1 MHGRRTSLRR
11 AATVLAVTLVA
22 AAASPRA
29 ASGATDTGLVL
40 GYGFERVSA
49 GVAADSSPSGY
60 GGTLLGSPRL
70 PVTGVSVKGH
80 GKALSFDSARQQFVD
95 AGSGPALD
103 VDTFTVAAWVRY
115 LPLVHDDRWEV
126 FEKAGAYWMNI
137 RTETRRLRVGG
148 FFGGCTG
155 SQYWKYVDSKKVLP
169 ASTWIHVAGTYD
181 GTAIRIY
188 INGVLDTTY
197 PVTGHTCVNA
207 YPLGI
212 GAKNRTLT
220 GVVEAYFDG
229 KIDDLRLYNRALSAA
244 EIKTARTT
252 PLS

>member
-1 MHGRRTSLRR
+1 MRGRTYQHR
-11 AATVLAVTLVA
+11 AATVLALTLLVA
-22 AAASPRA
+22 AGLQGA

-60 GGTLLGSPRL
+60 GGALLGSPRL
-70 PVTGVSVKGH
+70 PVTGASVKGH
-80 GKALSFDSARQQFVD
+80 GKALSFDSAQQQFVD
-95 AGSGPALD
+95 AGNGPALD

-137 RTETRRLRVGG
+137 RTDTRRLRVGG

-229 KIDDLRLYNRALSAA
+229 KIDDLRVYNRALSAA
-244 EIKTARTT
+244 EIKSARTT